1 MMCLPE
7 TKIPR
12 FPLFSDYLH
21 SVDLSNM
28 GLSTSLCSTP
38 LMPLV
43 MDHIF
48 RILWYLAEIF
58 LDSEFEQYYI
68 SASVC
73 APSSSFLHCCR
84 IGSVVGEKPVLWLCA
99 FSSPSFVV
107 ICSFL
112 QQDDAWHGPGNH
124 RHALKRRAT
133 DKIPTDSVTHRGLK
147 ALSWIIVAAF
157 ENNKSNIK
165 PFPMINILVGQ
176 LQPNNLSLMREILN
190 QYNFKLLLLFR
201 PA

>member
-1 MMCLPE
+1 MSPYVIRAHLRSLIKVLEKMMCLPE

-107 ICSFL
+107 SSTRWCMA
-112 QQDDAWHGPGNH
+112 QE
-124 RHALKRRAT
+124 
-133 DKIPTDSVTHRGLK
+133 
-147 ALSWIIVAAF
+147 IINMKGGQKTRYPLTQWLTEVFVAAF
-157 ENNKSNIK
+157 ENNTK
-165 PFPMINILVGQ
+165 
-176 LQPNNLSLMREILN
+176 
-190 QYNFKLLLLFR
+190 
-201 PA
+201 

>member
-84 IGSVVGEKPVLWLCA
+84 IGSVVGEKPVLWLCP

-112 QQDDAWHGPGNH
+112 QQDDAWPRKSSTWKEGKRQDTHWLSDSQRSLLQH
-124 RHALKRRAT
+124 LKT
-133 DKIPTDSVTHRGLK
+133 IQ
-147 ALSWIIVAAF
+147 
-157 ENNKSNIK
+157 NNIK
-165 PFPMINILVGQ
+165 PFPMINIQVG
-176 LQPNNLSLMREILN
+176 LFQPNNLPLMRKILN